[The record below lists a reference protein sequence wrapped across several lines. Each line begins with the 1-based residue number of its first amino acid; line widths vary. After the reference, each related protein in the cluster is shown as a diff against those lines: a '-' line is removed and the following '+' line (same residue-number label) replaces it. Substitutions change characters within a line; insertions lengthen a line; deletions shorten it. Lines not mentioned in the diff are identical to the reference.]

1 MSSFCCLPGAN
12 ALSAFRQQRLLA
24 SLAAQG
30 IQLESIQAQY
40 LHFIWSKSELSA
52 ESRGVLESL
61 LTYGQ
66 PFELQEE
73 GKSWFGKGAAKHTA
87 ITIPRF
93 GTVSPW
99 ASKATDIARQ
109 CGLDILRIERG
120 VQYVWQSKKSLS
132 AQEKQLVLAALHD
145 RMTEAMISDVKE
157 ANALY
162 QSLPDQPFV
171 RIPVLTEGRTALD
184 RANQELGL
192 ALSEDE
198 VLYLVENF
206 IRLERNPSDVELIM
220 FAQANSEHCRHK
232 IFNSSWTIDG
242 DDQEKSLFAMIR
254 NTHQL
259 QPEGTIVAYSDNS
272 AVMVGAESETWSPK
286 GQEHRYEKDTRL
298 VHTLMKVETHNHP

>member
-40 LHFIWSKSELSA
+40 LHFIWSESELSA
-52 ESRGVLESL
+52 KSREVLESL

-73 GKSWFGKGAAKHTA
+73 AKSWFGKGASKQTA

-120 VQYVWQSKKSLS
+120 VQYAWQSKKSLS
-132 AQEKQLVLAALHD
+132 AQEEQLVLAALHD
-145 RMTEAMISDVKE
+145 RMTEAVISDVNE
-157 ANALY
+157 ASALY
-162 QSLPDQPFV
+162 QSLPDQP
-171 RIPVLTEGRTALD
+171 
-184 RANQELGL
+184 
-192 ALSEDE
+192 
-198 VLYLVENF
+198 
-206 IRLERNPSDVELIM
+206 
-220 FAQANSEHCRHK
+220 
-232 IFNSSWTIDG
+232 
-242 DDQEKSLFAMIR
+242 
-254 NTHQL
+254 
-259 QPEGTIVAYSDNS
+259 
-272 AVMVGAESETWSPK
+272 
-286 GQEHRYEKDTRL
+286 
-298 VHTLMKVETHNHP
+298 